1 MMGTF
6 INWGLVVL
14 ARPFFFITTGSSF
27 PWGDIFVNKQKFFGG
42 VDRTQ
47 TLACKASGALV
58 AP

>member
-14 ARPFFFITTGSSF
+14 ARPFFFITTGYSF
-27 PWGDIFVNKQKFFGG
+27 PSGDIFVNKQKFFGG

-47 TLACKASGALV
+47 TLACKLGG
-58 AP
+58 